1 MQLAEAAQIP
11 DPAAGEAKIAAWL
24 EREMGCTNVSVR
36 RMRRWRPILHAEVT
50 QNGKRQKLFL
60 KGERSWP
67 THPYPLEYERDMQR
81 VLDENGIRVPRILGW
96 IDDPKTIVMEWVEGG
111 REAGLMQEAI
121 EGGTGMTA
129 DRWEASLKYMD
140 RLAELHAIPVER
152 FAAAGAAMPGD
163 NAELM
168 LANFERFHAMSERL
182 GLADP
187 FIRFVSGWLRR
198 NIPQNR
204 AGMAFLTGDCG
215 QFLSEGPD
223 IACLMDFEI
232 GHIGDPMR
240 DLACYR
246 GRHPIEDMGDLPAL
260 FARYSA
266 ATGKPI
272 DREAMAYHT
281 VSFLAE
287 AYYGPYFG
295 LHDTGPGGDWGEA
308 YVQTMVIGRRCLDAL
323 AECADIELDAV
334 ELPEPV
340 ATPLEDLGL
349 ERLAID
355 IGRIPEHPYF
365 QDWQRGI
372 LASIPR
378 LLLRLGHYRRWLDS
392 EYGADVAK
400 LTGEVVQDAQSAD
413 SALSAYIDGA
423 DASSDADIVRVLH
436 RKLLRQCLVI
446 AGDDAATARIALA
459 AMDPVIQRPVEA

>member
-1 MQLAEAAQIP
+1 MQPSLTAQNP
-11 DPAAGEAKIAAWL
+11 DPAAEEAKIAAWL
-24 EREMGCTNVSVR
+24 EKELGCTEVTVR

-67 THPYPLEYERDMQR
+67 THPYPLEYECAMQQ
-81 VLDENGIRVPRILGW
+81 VLDESGIRVPRILGW
-96 IDDPKTIVMEWVEGG
+96 IDDPKTIIMEWVEGG

-121 EGGTGMTA
+121 EGAVGMTP

-140 RLAELHAIPVER
+140 RLAEIHAIPIER
-152 FAAAGAAMPGD
+152 FAEAGADIPAN

-182 GLADP
+182 GLSDP
-187 FIRFVSGWLRR
+187 FIKFVSGWLRR

-204 AGMAFLTGDCG
+204 AGTAFLTGDCG
-215 QFLSEGPD
+215 QFLSDGPD
-223 IACLMDFEI
+223 ITCLMDFEI

-266 ATGKPI
+266 ATGNLI
-272 DREAMAYHT
+272 DWQAMAYHT

-323 AECADIELDAV
+323 AECAGIELGTA
-334 ELPEPV
+334 ELPEPE

-355 IGRIPEHPYF
+355 IGRIPEQAHF
-365 QDWQRGI
+365 QNWQRSI
-372 LASIPR
+372 LVSIPR
-378 LLLRLGHYRRWLDS
+378 LLRQLGHYRRWLDS
-392 EYGADVAK
+392 EYRADVAN
-400 LTGEVVQDAQSAD
+400 LTGKAVHDAQAADAALSIFIDSAD
-413 SALSAYIDGA
+413 AR
-423 DASSDADIVRVLH
+423 SDAEIARVLH

-446 AGDDAATARIALA
+446 AGDDPATARIALA
-459 AMDPVIQRPVEA
+459 PMDPVITQA